1 MTTSFQIEGFT
12 LRLATTADAALARAW
27 CEADREHAWEAGQEN
42 YWIEQKPGRVECSV
56 LEDAMG
62 PVFFFKI
69 QRDYRSAG
77 LAVEVSIQFA
87 PDGGCARLRTM
98 QALSKGFAWL
108 EKRLGEGGV
117 NAVYFNSKNRRL
129 IQFALLRL
137 GFKEVANEYEPSRV
151 LGFRRFMRAL

>member
-1 MTTSFQIEGFT
+1 
-12 LRLATTADAALARAW
+12 
-27 CEADREHAWEAGQEN
+27 
-42 YWIEQKPGRVECSV
+42 
-56 LEDAMG
+56 MG

-87 PDGGCARLRTM
+87 PDRGVAKLRTM

-108 EKRLGEGGV
+108 EKRLREGGV

>member
-1 MTTSFQIEGFT
+1 
-12 LRLATTADAALARAW
+12 
-27 CEADREHAWEAGQEN
+27 
-42 YWIEQKPGRVECSV
+42 
-56 LEDAMG
+56 MG